1 VTCPGCSAFSSL
13 VVYLGDPEDIVCL
26 LRASL
31 ESREVVSSPLVA
43 GSNALAETASM
54 RGEIVAVC
62 GVLSR
67 ADFTCQVGAGGLDIA
82 VELASPIGPG
92 WQKLLGQLKE
102 AILSSQL
109 SADTVLVRLPIPLD
123 IRWRYQPCEWRR
135 NLNRM
140 PANSCL

>member
-1 VTCPGCSAFSSL
+1 
-13 VVYLGDPEDIVCL
+13 
-26 LRASL
+26 
-31 ESREVVSSPLVA
+31 
-43 GSNALAETASM
+43 M

-67 ADFTCQVGAGGLDIA
+67 ADFTCREGAVGLDIA

-92 WQKLLGQLKE
+92 WQELLGQLEE
-102 AILSSQL
+102 AILPAQL
-109 SADTVLVRLPIPLD
+109 SADTVLIRLPIPLD